1 MQQQHFLIVRPIA
14 NSMPVSGSQCS
25 ETTAMARMLGATTPR
40 GSIERTHAGL
50 LAFAPGWSFHLA
62 LRSRRG

>member
-1 MQQQHFLIVRPIA
+1 MQQQHFLIARPIA

-25 ETTAMARMLGATTPR
+25 ETTAIARMLGATAPR

-50 LAFAPGWSFHLA
+50 LAPGWSFHFA